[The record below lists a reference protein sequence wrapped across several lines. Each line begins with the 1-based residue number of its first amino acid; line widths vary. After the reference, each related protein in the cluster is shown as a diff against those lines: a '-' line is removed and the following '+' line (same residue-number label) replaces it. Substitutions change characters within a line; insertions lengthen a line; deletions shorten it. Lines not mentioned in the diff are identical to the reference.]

1 VKISLELETPSNI
14 LVSDGELAMEYSMNF
29 ANVDREL
36 ADGHYKASVVYTF
49 AISND
54 VTNTHG
60 HVVLTDGGVEIIE
73 QRGKDPQTAAR
84 IALERLLKQG
94 RNPFETRI
102 FLRVPFRTR

>member
-1 VKISLELETPSNI
+1 MK
-14 LVSDGELAMEYSMNF
+14 YSIDF
-29 ANVDREL
+29 ASMDREL
-36 ADGHYKASVVYTF
+36 ADGHYKAGVVYTF

-54 VTNTHG
+54 LANTHG
-60 HVVLTDGGVEIIE
+60 QVVLTNGGFEIIE

-102 FLRVPFRTR
+102 FLRVPFGHAEYFSKNGNFEALPTLRDDR